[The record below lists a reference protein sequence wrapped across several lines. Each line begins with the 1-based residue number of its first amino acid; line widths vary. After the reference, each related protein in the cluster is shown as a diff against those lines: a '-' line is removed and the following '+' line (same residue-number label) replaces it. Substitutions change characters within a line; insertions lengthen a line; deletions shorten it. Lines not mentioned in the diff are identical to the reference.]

1 MISKQSTGSEHK
13 SAVIDMRDSGRLQ
26 DMAQRQ
32 RTGNILMIVGFVL
45 ASTGMLIDMVLNGS
59 NPIKVITVCIMGTA
73 IALAGMNLNRDVKI
87 QREEERTDNRDNENN

>member
-73 IALAGMNLNRDVKI
+73 IALAGVNLNRGVNI
-87 QREEERTDNRDNENN
+87 QREEERQDNDNEKN

>member
-1 MISKQSTGSEHK
+1 MISKQSTASEHK

-59 NPIKVITVCIMGTA
+59 NPVKVITVCIMGTA